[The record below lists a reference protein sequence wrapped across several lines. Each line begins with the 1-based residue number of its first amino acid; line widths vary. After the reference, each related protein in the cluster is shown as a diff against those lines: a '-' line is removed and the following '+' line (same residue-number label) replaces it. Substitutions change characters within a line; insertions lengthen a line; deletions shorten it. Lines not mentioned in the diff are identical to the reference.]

1 MKKVFTS
8 SSLWS
13 CLIALVM
20 MMASQSAWAEY
31 VKLTALSGSKNLS
44 DGEGCAKLVDA
55 SSPTKWGQSFD
66 PNSEDAGRKYAWVV
80 VKAEKPVVPQ
90 WYFLV
95 TGNDTGN
102 ENNHGR
108 NWKEWNIYGG
118 NFESDAQ
125 AVRGDIDN
133 PENGGWTLIEE
144 HTGGGLPAESFASL
158 NFRFNASDGTTAYQ
172 YFWIEVLESVQG
184 TDTYLQMSEWGLGTY
199 AEYEKYLEDLANQQT
214 GTDEPIQY
222 TIISGDRN
230 DGSGEG
236 LAKLFDG
243 KIDTK
248 WGNGLTAKNY
258 GETTN
263 GAHFIVKTSR
273 AIAPT
278 YYKLVTGTDNAS
290 WRHRNWNSWQI
301 YGIANADV
309 PSNGKPTRDS
319 DKWVLLD
326 RKDNIS
332 EEVLPDKNMF
342 TVIFDLSEDV
352 AEEYQYFKVEI
363 DRTMAGSGYMQMG
376 EFSLGD
382 EYTLAIDRNAIV
394 KAAEATYD
402 PDLFAEKA
410 LIDQLGQAIEDTRNC
425 NDPFALGDLNATVD
439 DLTSKVTTSAS
450 QYAELITARNLAT
463 NLINA
468 DNLKDAA
475 MAYAQAWIS
484 ETDAIAPS
492 DDYPVGNFGYIKA
505 NRQITGTQA
514 VAEAKRIVEYLNAN
528 LKVVDDPIYATYTT
542 IVDANGFNDGEMGH
556 SLIDGDR
563 ENTKWCAGTQHQPWR
578 LIFKSD
584 EPIKPSYYGLVT
596 GGDTAGNPDRNWK
609 TWKIWAANF
618 DSDEEA
624 KDEESEKWV
633 LIDEKTNIGTDVLK
647 TANKYESYLNLSI
660 GCTEPYQYF
669 KIVVEASGGNL
680 IQMNE
685 FTFYNQG
692 NLEEYR
698 EDFIS
703 EFADYDP
710 LESPAYKGYTDEFAA
725 KYAEL
730 QTTGSAPDMMRLKNE
745 LKDVQE
751 LIATSV
757 AKYEEYQEWC
767 TQLSNEGPASE
778 ELQAWFEGYT
788 TENVAPNEL
797 FANGT
802 QAYILENLNLDNEA
816 IGAAAGWDIR
826 YDDNGKETGRTE
838 ILPSGEI
845 GYIQSMVKAAT
856 DGTYILLGGHTE
868 GQWGDGFYGHLIDGI
883 ALNTTEVDPETGEET
898 TVNATKWGGQADAN
912 GNTYIIFRTAGK
924 TNPFF
929 YTLTTGNDTGVYQ
942 DRNWGTWYIYGA
954 NFDYDTQATKDA
966 EGWVLIDVKENIG
979 KDRLHPVNAEPSYF
993 GFSTETTES
1002 YTYYKVVV
1010 TKAFKGDAIQMNE
1023 LHFGTEDEF
1032 EDIKQGYTTAANE
1045 FDTNVVAE
1053 QSLLDEY
1060 NETVGDIDECTN
1072 MEVLFRI
1079 NYELETLR
1087 EKITE
1092 SAAAYAKYQAAV
1104 DAVVDYLEANNLDDS
1119 EAKTILTNY
1128 LASEPVAPSE
1138 ELYPNGSSAYILEE
1152 HVLADSVVIGEI
1164 EFLETLKTAA
1174 VAAGYG
1180 PGMDVSSLIVN
1191 RTFKKAGEMLKDEEG
1206 AEIGREAEG
1215 WNGNIYRT
1223 ATDADDNNI
1232 FAAELC
1238 VGNAKFDVNQTLT
1251 GLKNGFYKV
1260 TLNAG
1265 YRANGDVRSYNHA
1278 AMAYAN
1284 DVMTYVPVVREDMAK
1299 DKETS
1304 WQGDH
1309 YDRAIY
1315 ALDEVGYEPTGDAAV
1330 DSAEIGYVIWGCEGA
1345 AHAFAQGRYAIT
1357 MVAKVTDGTLTIGV
1371 KNEGTK
1377 GSEWTGVGNF
1387 GLVYLGEEDGVDGAI
1402 ANALQDAANYNA
1414 ARINTL
1420 TAYNPDEELFGQGD
1434 VYVPINIY
1442 EESDFTYSDRP
1453 NFPAVMKE
1461 ALKENS
1467 GVPTYEAEV
1476 AIGETMKAVY
1486 DAKKAYAALYEAQ
1499 QKVGEH
1505 WGDYYLQDEALN
1517 DDIYGTGEALNA
1529 GTYDDA
1535 DAALEAKAALY
1546 EKWPDYLRIKDTYK
1560 VDVLS
1565 YENLSFDLLATDPN
1579 GRKYDP
1585 YIVLYDMYEP
1595 LEKDE
1600 IILAFE
1606 YTAEQD
1612 LENGVF
1618 YYAAPGL
1625 QTGVEDSIPTLAAAV
1640 DWTPVYYNI
1649 SNGIKEYNFGSAT
1662 DHSIHWHFNNKQV
1675 PAGEELSLQ
1684 ARNFRFITM
1693 AQMKAEGGTLLN
1705 GVKGDNNEDG
1715 EVNLADAQTILGL
1728 MARDADVS
1736 ENPAADVNGDNEIN
1750 LADYQTVL
1758 GIMAQQ

>member
-144 HTGGGLPAESFASL
+144 HTGGGLPAQNFASV
-158 NFRFNASDGTTAYQ
+158 NFQFNASDGTTAYQ
-172 YFWIEVLESVQG
+172 YFWIEVLGSVQG
-184 TDTYLQMSEWGLGTY
+184 SDVYLQMSEWGLGTY
-199 AEYEKYLEDLANQQT
+199 TEYEKYLDDLANQET
-214 GTDEPIQY
+214 STDEPIQY

-230 DGSGEG
+230 DGSNEG

-243 KIDTK
+243 RIDTK

-263 GAHFIVKTSR
+263 GAHFIIKTSR

-290 WRHRNWNSWQI
+290 WRHRNWNTWQI

-382 EYTLAIDRNAIV
+382 EYTLAIDRKAIV
-394 KAAEATYD
+394 DAAEATYD

-410 LIDQLGQAIEDTRNC
+410 LIDQLGQTIEDTRNC
-425 NDPFALGDLNATVD
+425 NDPFALGDLNVTID
-439 DLTSKVTTSAS
+439 DLTSQITTSAS

-463 NLINA
+463 NLINE

-484 ETDAIAPS
+484 ETETIAPS

-505 NRQITGTQA
+505 NRQITGTEA

-542 IVDANGFNDGEMGH
+542 IVDANGFKDGEMGH

-633 LIDEKTNIGTDVLK
+633 LIDEKNNVGTDVLK
-647 TANKYESYLNLSI
+647 TANKFESYLNLSI
-660 GCTEPYQYF
+660 GCSEPYQYF
-669 KIVVEASGGNL
+669 KLVIEASGGSL
-680 IQMNE
+680 QQMNE

-692 NLEEYR
+692 NMEECR

-745 LKDVQE
+745 LVDLQE
-751 LIATSV
+751 VIATSV

-788 TENVAPNEL
+788 TENVAPNDL

-802 QAYILENLNLDNEA
+802 QAYIMENLQLDNEA

-826 YDDNGKETGRTE
+826 YDDNGKETGRKE

-845 GYIQSMVKAAT
+845 GYIQSMVKAVT

-883 ALNTTEVDPETGEET
+883 ALNTTEVDPETGKET
-898 TVNATKWGGQADAN
+898 KVNATKWGGQADAN

-929 YTLTTGNDTGVYQ
+929 YTLTTGNDTGTYQ
-942 DRNWGTWYIYGA
+942 GRNWGTWYIYGA

-966 EGWVLIDVKENIG
+966 EGWVLIDTKENIG
-979 KDRLHPVNAEPSYF
+979 KDRLHPVDAEPSYF
-993 GFSTETTES
+993 GFSTETTEE
-1002 YTYYKVVV
+1002 YIYYKVVV
-1010 TKAFKGDAIQMNE
+1010 TKAYSGDAIQMNE
-1023 LHFGTEDEF
+1023 LHFGTPEEF
-1032 EDIKQGYTTAANE
+1032 EEIKDEYQIAASE
-1045 FDTNVVAE
+1045 FQYDVIAE
-1053 QSLLDEY
+1053 QALIDEY
-1060 NETVGDIDECTN
+1060 EASINAIDNCTN
-1072 MEVLFRI
+1072 MEALFRA
-1079 NYELETLR
+1079 NYDLGVLR
-1087 EKITE
+1087 DKITTSAE
-1092 SAAAYAKYQAAV
+1092 AYEKYMNAVSAAN
-1104 DAVVDYLEANNLDDS
+1104 DYLDANQLGES
-1119 EAKTILTNY
+1119 EALTIFKDY
-1128 LASEPVAPSE
+1128 LNEVVEPNEVFPC
-1138 ELYPNGSSAYILEE
+1138 GSSQWIIEE
-1152 HVLADSVVIGEI
+1152 HLLADSVVIDEI
-1164 EFLETLKTAA
+1164 EFLETLKAAA

-1191 RTFKKAGEMLKDEEG
+1191 RTFKKAGEMLKDEAG

-1304 WQGDH
+1304 WQGAH

-1315 ALDEVGYEPTGDAAV
+1315 ARDEVGYEPTGDAAV

-1377 GSEWTGVGNF
+1377 GSEWTGIGNF
-1387 GLVYLGEEDGVDGAI
+1387 GLVYLGEEDGVDGAV

-1442 EESDFTYSDRP
+1442 EETDFTYNDRP

-1505 WGDYYLQDEALN
+1505 WSDYYLQDEALN
-1517 DDIYGTGEALNA
+1517 DDIYGTGDALNA
-1529 GTYDDA
+1529 GTYADA

-1565 YENLSFDLLATDPN
+1565 DENLSFDLLATDPS

-1585 YIVLYDMYEP
+1585 YIALFDMYEP

-1705 GVKGDNNEDG
+1705 GVKGDNNDDG

-1758 GIMAQQ
+1758 GLMAQQ